1 MNTVKNKSF
10 SYSVME
16 DGHFC
21 HWVCIESWESF
32 LSLLNRG
39 MLQFIVGILCINL
52 QEECLGNIVNRK
64 NTCQN
69 YYPYYLP
76 VNILNSLIQKK
87 SVIFKP

>member
-1 MNTVKNKSF
+1 MNTVKSRFF

-39 MLQFIVGILCINL
+39 MIQFVVGILCINL

-64 NTCQN
+64 NTCQK
-69 YYPYYLP
+69 YYP
-76 VNILNSLIQKK
+76 
-87 SVIFKP
+87 